1 MRLTLI
7 RHAESVGNRAERIR
21 GDDHGLT
28 PAGIEQAKRL
38 EIPVRDLEFERLIAS
53 DLRRARETVT
63 IAFGEQASPKFDDR
77 WRERDIGDLD
87 GLDFEAAHA
96 ALPGLFDIT
105 SDAAFRT
112 RPPGGESLEDVA
124 DRLWPAL
131 DELMS
136 SSWDQVVVAAH
147 GGPIRLAACHLL
159 ALDPSRHHWRFVVD
173 NTSLSRFE
181 RVDGHA
187 NLTAWND
194 THHLT
199 EPAVSVDRNAWRQ
212 SR

>member
-1 MRLTLI
+1 
-7 RHAESVGNRAERIR
+7 VGNRAERIR

-28 PAGIEQAKRL
+28 PAGAEQAKRL
-38 EIPVRDLEFERLIAS
+38 GTVARDLEFERLIAS
-53 DLRRARETVT
+53 DLQRARETVT
-63 IAFGEQASPKFDDR
+63 IAFGEQASPRFDDR

-87 GLDFEAAHA
+87 GLDFEAARE

-112 RPPGGESLEDVA
+112 RPPGGESLADVA

-131 DELMS
+131 DEVMS
-136 SSWDQVVVAAH
+136 SSSQHVVVVAH

-159 ALDPSRHHWRFVVD
+159 GLDPSRHHWRFVVD

-181 RVDGHA
+181 SVDGHV

-194 THHLT
+194 THHLI
-199 EPAVSVDRNAWRQ
+199 EPPASIDRNTWRQ
-212 SR
+212 GR

>member
-28 PAGIEQAKRL
+28 PAGAEQAERL
-38 EIPVRDLEFERLIAS
+38 RRPVRDLAFERLIAS
-53 DLRRARETVT
+53 DLRRARETVA
-63 IAFGEQASPKFDDR
+63 IAFGEQANPRFDDR

-96 ALPGLFDIT
+96 EVPGLFDIT
-105 SDAAFRT
+105 SDASFRT

-136 SSWDQVVVAAH
+136 SSSPHVAVVAH

-159 ALDPSRHHWRFVVD
+159 DLDPSRHYWRFTVD

-181 RVDGHA
+181 SVDGHV
-187 NLTAWND
+187 NLAAWND

-199 EPAVSVDRNAWRQ
+199 APVASIDRNPWRQ